1 MAKIDLKREW
11 KELYNPSA
19 RAVSVVNVPALNYLM
34 VDGHGDP
41 NVAQEYKDG
50 VQALYALAYTLT
62 FKVKNESGVN
72 YAVMPLEG
80 LWWVEDMS
88 KFTIEDK
95 AAWDWTMMIL
105 QPEPVT
111 VKMVQQTMGEVAK
124 KKELA
129 ALPRVRFE
137 KLVEGSTAQLLHIGP
152 YAAEGPTIEK
162 IHAHILEAGH
172 TLSGKHHEI
181 YLGDPRKT
189 APAKLKT
196 IIRQPFLQ

>member
-1 MAKIDLKREW
+1 MAKIDLKRDW
-11 KELYNPSA
+11 KELYNPSV
-19 RAVSVVNVPALNYLM
+19 RAVSVVNVPAMNYLM

-41 NVAQEYKDG
+41 NVAQEYADA
-50 VQALYALAYTLT
+50 VQALYALAYALK
-62 FKVKNESGVN
+62 FKIKKENGVD

-80 LWWVEDMS
+80 LWWVDDMS

-95 AAWDWTMMIL
+95 GAWDWTMMIL

-111 VKMVQQTMGEVAK
+111 AKMVQQTMGEVAK
-124 KKELA
+124 KKEFA

-137 KLVEGSTAQLLHIGP
+137 KFAEGSAAQILHIGP
-152 YAAEGPTIEK
+152 YAAEGPAIEK
-162 IHAHILEAGH
+162 LHAYILASGH
-172 TLSGKHHEI
+172 ALAGKHHEI

-196 IIRQPFLQ
+196 ILRQPFQ